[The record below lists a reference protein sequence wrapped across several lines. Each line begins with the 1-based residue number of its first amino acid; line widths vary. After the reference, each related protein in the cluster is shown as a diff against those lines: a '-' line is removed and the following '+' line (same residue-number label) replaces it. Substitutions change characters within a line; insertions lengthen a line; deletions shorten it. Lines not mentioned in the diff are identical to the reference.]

1 MSCFKLPKEV
11 CAKITSAMIEFWW
24 SSETNRR
31 KIAWVSWQ
39 NLCKDK
45 ELEGLGFH
53 DIEKFNQSLLAKQ
66 AWRIWSKPDSLIA
79 RIRKSKYF
87 PRGDFLSSNLGRRPL
102 YAWRS
107 ILHVRDLLSQGLIKE
122 IGNIEDTRVW
132 LENWILETTPRPPN
146 YRQDAMVDLTLS
158 IRDLFDRNT
167 GGWNERHIRQIIAEE
182 DVDHVLRIKPNPTR
196 VDSMKWGFSNN
207 GIYNSK
213 SGYKLLENIQDHQA
227 PVPNSMPPLEQ
238 SLEGK
243 NIS

>member
-1 MSCFKLPKEV
+1 MVDLTLSGRDLFDRNTGGWNERHIRQIIAEEDVDHVLRIKPNPTRVDSMKWGFSNNGIYNSKSGYKL
-11 CAKITSAMIEFWW
+11 
-24 SSETNRR
+24 
-31 KIAWVSWQ
+31 
-39 NLCKDK
+39 
-45 ELEGLGFH
+45 LENIQDH
-53 DIEKFNQSLLAKQ
+53 Q
-66 AWRIWSKPDSLIA
+66 APVPNSMPPLEHN
-79 RIRKSKYF
+79 
-87 PRGDFLSSNLGRRPL
+87 PGRTPS

-158 IRDLFDRNT
+158 VKDLFDRNT